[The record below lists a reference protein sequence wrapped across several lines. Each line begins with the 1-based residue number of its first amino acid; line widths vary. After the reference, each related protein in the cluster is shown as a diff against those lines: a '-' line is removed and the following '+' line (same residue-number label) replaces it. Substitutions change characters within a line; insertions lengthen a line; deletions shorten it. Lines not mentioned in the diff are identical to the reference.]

1 MSDENKLMWLFEQ
14 VHGKITGS
22 CYTELVY
29 DEDNDKLIAVDV
41 MKDGNLCWSASKLD
55 LVFDYLTRHLEV
67 EGE

>member
-1 MSDENKLMWLFEQ
+1 MTDKDKLMWLFEQ

-22 CYTELVY
+22 CYTEIIT
-29 DEDNDKLIAVDV
+29 EDYKPVAVDV

-67 EGE
+67 IDS